1 MKHQTSIKPQN
12 VIERD
17 KKIAAANAALTL
29 MLRKNSL
36 EARALAS
43 YIEDFFEKHPD
54 AVSFDFIWDALS
66 SIEKRTGK
74 KDQNGDFIGDKET
87 SILPRGLRG
96 RENCYTVKELS
107 VDLAQKVLD
116 KSFPH
121 SNIYWSSDN
130 VIEAGEINVRDI
142 IENRMKLVIHARRR
156 RPRAY
161 IGAALNAR
169 PLKDEQNVLEEIA
182 DECFMSFAED

>member
-1 MKHQTSIKPQN
+1 MMCVYKEKQNMKHQTSIKPQN
-12 VIERD
+12 VLERD

-54 AVSFDFIWDALS
+54 ALSFDFIWDALS

-87 SILPRGLRG
+87 SVLPRGMKG

-107 VDLAQKVLD
+107 VDLSSTMTISQ
-116 KSFPH
+116 FP
-121 SNIYWSSDN
+121 
-130 VIEAGEINVRDI
+130 
-142 IENRMKLVIHARRR
+142 
-156 RPRAY
+156 
-161 IGAALNAR
+161 
-169 PLKDEQNVLEEIA
+169 
-182 DECFMSFAED
+182 